1 MATTQRADDY
11 YAWSP
16 LKLVSAIIYY
26 GQISMPQHLFA
37 RPRTHFGTQAEANP
51 ASMEALR

>member
-51 ASMEALR
+51 AFMEALR